1 MSFLASLKP
10 LMRGSASLT
19 VTLTAAANDAL
30 TVVIQPKLA
39 NVEPD
44 TTDAVRA
51 ALQAALARPVCLTIP
66 EGVDPD
72 AELLTAL
79 TRVNEHRAPVADD
92 LRDYLDGLA
101 QAQQTAK
108 LEAQKAAEK
117 KTAASKP
124 APAKGKGKSATAATT
139 PPANVESAEDEA
151 DDGDEAAATNDA
163 TPDADAASASP
174 VPSVAPTTP
183 IAPAPA
189 ANLFD

>member
-72 AELLTAL
+72 AELLT
-79 TRVNEHRAPVADD
+79 T
-92 LRDYLDGLA
+92 
-101 QAQQTAK
+101 
-108 LEAQKAAEK
+108 
-117 KTAASKP
+117 P
-124 APAKGKGKSATAATT
+124 AR
-139 PPANVESAEDEA
+139 
-151 DDGDEAAATNDA
+151 
-163 TPDADAASASP
+163 
-174 VPSVAPTTP
+174 
-183 IAPAPA
+183 
-189 ANLFD
+189 L